1 MKFEYTVEFVFDNA
15 MLGVVVLTDVP
26 ADAYAMAKDEDAVI
40 NAAVAQF
47 EREVGLVIP
56 TGKPCIEINITLTNI
71 IP

>member
-15 MLGVVVLTDVP
+15 MLEVVVLTDIP
-26 ADAYAMAKDEDAVI
+26 ADAYARAKDKEAVI
-40 NAAVAQF
+40 SAAVAQF

-56 TGKPCIEINITLTNI
+56 TGKSCVEINVTLTNI